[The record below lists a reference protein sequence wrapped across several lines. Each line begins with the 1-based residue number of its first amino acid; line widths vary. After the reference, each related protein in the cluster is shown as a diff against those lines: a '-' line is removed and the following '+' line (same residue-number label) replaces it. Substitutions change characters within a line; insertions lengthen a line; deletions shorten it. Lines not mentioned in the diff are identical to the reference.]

1 MADTFPRIP
10 FQEAVDA
17 LERRGTRLF
26 PSDHWATVWQE
37 QHHTGFTVAR
47 SAGFDIL
54 DDIYK
59 ATLTRE
65 KSGMTFHQFKKE
77 LIPVL
82 QQKGWWGTVMQADPA
97 TGEQR
102 LVQLGSVRRLRTI
115 FDVNMRVSRAQGHW
129 RQQQLSKEA
138 FPYLRYVALLDS
150 RTRPHHRI
158 WHDPI
163 SPIDPPW
170 WKTHYPPTG
179 WGCRCDAESVSEEW
193 LQRNGMKVSE
203 PPSDGTRPWINPVT
217 GEVIEVPAGIDP
229 GWAYNPGAMD
239 QSARMADRMLE
250 KAAALPVNLEGTALM
265 QAAPLLPE
273 AALAPGGTAS
283 QAITRMVRE
292 GFEEWA
298 ENPITPLP
306 LAVLSAEDAASIGAS
321 ARVAVLSAETLK
333 KQLLRH
339 PELKD
344 AECALAEEVVE
355 KGERLP
361 QAGNKLAFALDRP
374 GGLALIVKATR
385 VGDELYITSLYRL
398 SGLAARRVKALR
410 NLGKK

>member
-1 MADTFPRIP
+1 
-10 FQEAVDA
+10 
-17 LERRGTRLF
+17 
-26 PSDHWATVWQE
+26 
-37 QHHTGFTVAR
+37 
-47 SAGFDIL
+47 
-54 DDIYK
+54 
-59 ATLTRE
+59 
-65 KSGMTFHQFKKE
+65 
-77 LIPVL
+77 
-82 QQKGWWGTVMQADPA
+82 
-97 TGEQR
+97 
-102 LVQLGSVRRLRTI
+102 
-115 FDVNMRVSRAQGHW
+115 
-129 RQQQLSKEA
+129 
-138 FPYLRYVALLDS
+138 
-150 RTRPHHRI
+150 
-158 WHDPI
+158 
-163 SPIDPPW
+163 
-170 WKTHYPPTG
+170 
-179 WGCRCDAESVSEEW
+179 
-193 LQRNGMKVSE
+193 MKVSE
-203 PPSDGTRPWINPVT
+203 PPSGGTRPWINPVT

-339 PELKD
+339 PELTA
-344 AECALAEEVVE
+344 AEYALAQEVVE
-355 KGERLP
+355 KVERLP

-374 GGLALIVKATR
+374 GGLALVVKATR
-385 VGDELYITSLYRL
+385 LGDELYITSLYRL
-398 SGLAARRVKALR
+398 SGLVARRTKALR